1 VSLQLQQQLLAV
13 LHELRDVA
21 VAESNRNRKLVAAV
35 DILVVVLEASATM
48 ANKSSESST
57 AVSVRNEALE
67 VISSSASRP
76 PCRLAGWCPS
86 WNRCSG
92 RPVRVREGARRAG
105 IARCGSG
112 FGDGHGQSGEGV
124 TVRGEARGDDGDG
137 ARDGAARAACREDKG
152 GVRVV

>member
-1 VSLQLQQQLLAV
+1 MSLQLQQQLLAV

-35 DILVVVLEASATM
+35 DILAVVLEASATM

-92 RPVRVREGARRAG
+92 RPVRVREGALRAG
-105 IARCGSG
+105 IATGKAVRVLRSVAR
-112 FGDGHGQSGEGV
+112 HAAT
-124 TVRGEARGDDGDG
+124 TVMVHEMAQPEQHAERTRGESASSDT
-137 ARDGAARAACREDKG
+137 
-152 GVRVV
+152 

>member
-1 VSLQLQQQLLAV
+1 MLAAACGFEDAGRRCPDAAPTKKRVSLQLQQQLLAV
-13 LHELRDVA
+13 LRELRDVA

-35 DILVVVLEASATM
+35 DILAVVFEASATT

-92 RPVRVREGARRAG
+92 RPVRVREGARRTG
-105 IARCGSG
+105 IARRGSG
-112 FGDGHGQSGEGV
+112 SRGH
-124 TVRGEARGDDGDG
+124 
-137 ARDGAARAACREDKG
+137 
-152 GVRVV
+152 